1 MQSQRLK
8 NQRIISDKKSATS
21 RVDLHCRNNITRKSA
36 EVKRGRITKKGYK
49 RGVGE
54 KAKEWLSVLGPLRKK
69 EEGRGNTLLYT
80 VSGVRTLPMPRT
92 RQLEIDRAMEK
103 RTEADKWAL

>member
-8 NQRIISDKKSATS
+8 NQRLISNKKSVTS
-21 RVDLHCRNNITRKSA
+21 RVDLHCRNKITRKSA

-69 EEGRGNTLLYT
+69 EEGRCKALLYT
-80 VSGVRTLPMPRT
+80 VSGVRTLPRT
-92 RQLEIDRAMEK
+92 RQLEVDRAMEK
-103 RTEADKWAL
+103 RTETDK